1 MAAPVAASAP
11 GKLILFG
18 EHAVVFGE
26 PALCTAIDLRTE
38 VFARPHAEWL
48 VDGASLDD
56 PKYRYVKAAVRRSRM
71 ENPLWLEI
79 RSMIPTGAGLGS
91 SAAVTVAALGALA
104 SLRGAFDPPAIARE
118 AFEIEHEVQGRA
130 SPIDTSTA
138 TAGGGVLVRPD
149 EGDDLLWTITRD
161 TRRWCLHRCPLPELT
176 FVIGYTGIGAA
187 TGPLVAGVK
196 ERVDASPKAAS
207 MVREIGH
214 ITMDGLV
221 ALQRNDLVAAGRLMD
236 QDQGLLDELG
246 VGHPM
251 LDRLVTAARKSSYGA
266 KLTGAG
272 GGGSMV
278 ALTDEPERTA
288 QAIRDVGG
296 RPFLVHTDPVG
307 VRRMP

>member
-1 MAAPVAASAP
+1 MAGPVAASAP

-38 VFARPHAEWL
+38 VFARPHSEWL
-48 VDGASLDD
+48 ADGASLDE
-56 PKYRYVKAAVRRSRM
+56 PKYRYVKAAVSRAWTGD
-71 ENPLWLEI
+71 PLWLEI

-91 SAAVTVAALGALA
+91 SAAVTVATLGALQE
-104 SLRGAFDPPAIARE
+104 LRDAFDPPAIARE
-118 AFEIEHEVQGRA
+118 AFEIEHAVQGRA

-149 EGDDLLWTITRD
+149 EEGDLLWTITRD
-161 TRRWCLHRCPLPELT
+161 TRRWCLHRCTLPDLT
-176 FVIGYTGIGAA
+176 FVIGNTGISAA

-196 ERVDASPKAAS
+196 ERVDASPKVAS

-221 ALQRNDLVAAGRLMD
+221 ALQRKDLVAAGDLMD
-236 QDQGLLDELG
+236 RDHDLLNALG
-246 VGHPM
+246 VGHPA
-251 LDRLVTAARKSSYGA
+251 LERLVQAARKSSYGA

-278 ALTDEPERTA
+278 ALTDEPEKTA
-288 QAIRDVGG
+288 QAIRDAGG
-296 RPFLVHTDPVG
+296 KPFLVHTDPVG